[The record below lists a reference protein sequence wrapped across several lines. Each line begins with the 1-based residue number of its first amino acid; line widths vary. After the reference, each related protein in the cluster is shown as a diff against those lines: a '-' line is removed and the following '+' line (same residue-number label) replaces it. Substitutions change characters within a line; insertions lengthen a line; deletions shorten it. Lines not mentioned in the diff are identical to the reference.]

1 MNPVEKGTPEPLDN
15 EVEVREPSFIA
26 RFILDIDEQWP
37 SLKFLGFGCYYAW
50 IWLSYNSSV
59 LLPNASV
66 AAETTSS
73 VHMMYLVS
81 TFALAAA
88 LILASIFSKTSTRLV
103 DNRLFG
109 LFMGL
114 LAGAATV
121 GTNLGLAFDLYALFI
136 ISAALTGLGTSWV
149 ALRLGSV
156 YATAPARQGTMYIAV
171 SFIFAC
177 LLYFVAIG
185 LPRTAGL
192 VFTALLP
199 VMAALFSVMMF
210 KEDSALDAEATEH
223 SGRPAFGFFVR
234 FVLAIFIFAVVV
246 GVIRGSMI
254 MTQTAT
260 SLNEEGSIVVFGTA
274 CVAVIIFLL
283 VGLTR
288 RDFNIGRFY
297 YPVILVTA
305 AGILITPLF
314 GEAARGVEGQI
325 INIAYATFV
334 MIIWCLLAHVSYTSE
349 LSPVRVFGWGRGA
362 SALGTAIGWLFG
374 SWFGSFLVQNTPV
387 SITVSVVLI
396 FVLFIVF
403 MLIFNERQVN
413 DVLHGADDKDA
424 SEELRQAEAS
434 RHEFSYVPER
444 LDAAEAGGRSS
455 EGEPGED
462 AWTRAARSIAQ
473 RYMLSPREEDV
484 LLLFSKGRTINFIAE
499 ELVISFNTAKTH
511 VRHIYVKTGVHTRQE
526 LIDLIEDEQ
535 DEEQSAS

>member
-1 MNPVEKGTPEPLDN
+1 MSAVEKATSEPLDN

-50 IWLSYNSSV
+50 IWLSYNSSI
-59 LLPNASV
+59 LLPNANV

-88 LILASIFSKTSTRLV
+88 LILASIFSNASTRLV
-103 DNRLFG
+103 ENRLFG
-109 LFMGL
+109 VCMGL
-114 LAGAATV
+114 LAGVATV

-136 ISAALTGLGTSWV
+136 VCAVLTGLGTAWV

-156 YATAPARQGTMYIAV
+156 YATVPARQGTMYVAS

-210 KEDSALDAEATEH
+210 KEDSALNTETAEH
-223 SGRPAFGFFVR
+223 SNRPAPGFFVR
-234 FVLAIFIFAVVV
+234 FVLAIFIFAFII
-246 GVIRGSMI
+246 GIIRGSMI
-254 MTQTAT
+254 LTQTAT
-260 SLNEEGSIVVFGTA
+260 SLNEEGSIIVFGTA
-274 CVAVIIFLL
+274 CVAVVIFLL

-305 AGILITPLF
+305 AAILITPLF
-314 GEAARGVEGQI
+314 GEAVRGVEGQV
-325 INIAYATFV
+325 INIAYACFV
-334 MIIWCLLAHVSYTSE
+334 MIVWCLLAHVSYTSR

-362 SALGTAIGWLFG
+362 SALGTAVGWLFG
-374 SWFGSFLVQNTPV
+374 SWFGTFLVQNTPV
-387 SITVSVVLI
+387 SITVSVVLV

-413 DVLHGADDKDA
+413 DVLHDA
-424 SEELRQAEAS
+424 SETEDGGAASQSAEGS
-434 RHEFSYVPER
+434 RHAFSY
-444 LDAAEAGGRSS
+444 AAEAPDTLAA
-455 EGEPGED
+455 EAEPDED
-462 AWTRAARSIAQ
+462 AWTRAARSVAS

-526 LIDLIEDEQ
+526 LIDLIESEQ
-535 DEEQSAS
+535 D